1 MRLAMDPFRLLLISL
16 AGWLNQQQ
24 QDVMDYLQEENRVLR
39 EQLGGQRLHF
49 NDDQQ
54 RRLAVRAK
62 KLGWRMLHEV
72 STLVTPATLLA
83 WHRRLIAEKY
93 DGSKRR
99 GPGRP
104 RTKDEI
110 QQLVVGMATEN
121 RDWGYRKIQG
131 ALANLG
137 HEVARGTIA
146 NILKE
151 HGLVVSRRR
160 EERHAVREMKVDPSK
175 PPCRGRFQTAISCYG
190 PRAAVVYVMVKRRD
204 IAITSCGDER
214 DECKRTAE
222 DASKAVR

>member
-1 MRLAMDPFRLLLISL
+1 MRPAFDPFRLLLISL

-24 QDVMDYLQEENRVLR
+24 QEALDYLQEENRFLR

-110 QQLVVGMATEN
+110 QQLVVRMPP
-121 RDWGYRKIQG
+121 RIQIG
-131 ALANLG
+131 A
-137 HEVARGTIA
+137 IA
-146 NILKE
+146 ESKE
-151 HGLVVSRRR
+151 RWPTWAMRW
-160 EERHAVREMKVDPSK
+160 
-175 PPCRGRFQTAISCYG
+175 
-190 PRAAVVYVMVKRRD
+190 RAARLP
-204 IAITSCGDER
+204 TF
-214 DECKRTAE
+214 
-222 DASKAVR
+222 